1 MEKNKQSIIL
11 IVDNDP
17 VSRETLEGLLSAL
30 GHPVLSA
37 SYGEQALE
45 IAENGNLD
53 LIILDVALSDM
64 DGFEL
69 CRRFRTA
76 KKTRLTPIIIVTALN
91 DKSSRIRGITAGCD
105 DFLSK
110 PFDNLELVLRIGS
123 LLKMQYYRDQLNEKE
138 KFELAMKHASE
149 AMIITDQYGKIE
161 QWNEVADQLFS
172 LKKQVQKNLFDV
184 FKEYFNME
192 PEMDWNTLP
201 YSFPLTFQLQRS
213 ESKQGEELIL
223 FGKMFL
229 MSLSV
234 NQEKGYFVAFRD
246 VSRKIREEKRKD
258 QFIHLISHKFRS
270 ACTIF
275 MGSLSLLEQIE
286 LEEEKFSQDTL
297 QIFKTLQIGSQRIY
311 QIFNRIL
318 EITEILS
325 HKENIRP
332 TPISGGEIQKMVRS
346 LAANIG
352 IKDDSIRWE
361 NFSETLAIPMESKY
375 LEMILMEILEN
386 SFKYCPKENLKITLA
401 LSRNMARKEL
411 KIKDNGPGIPQEE
424 LGRLGDRFVQIEKS
438 FSGNLPG
445 LGLGLFLVHEILEQI
460 GGEVHISSAPNQG
473 LEITLAFA

>member
-1 MEKNKQSIIL
+1 MEKIKQSIVL
-11 IVDNDP
+11 IVDHDSE
-17 VSRETLEGLLSAL
+17 SRATLDGLLSTL
-30 GHPVLSA
+30 GHPVLPA
-37 SYGEQALE
+37 CNGQEALE
-45 IAENGNLD
+45 IAGQSDLD
-53 LIILDVALSDM
+53 MIILDVALPDM

-69 CRRFRTA
+69 CRKFRSA
-76 KKTRLTPIIIVTALN
+76 KKTRLTPIIIITALN

-138 KFELAMKHASE
+138 KFELAMKHACE
-149 AMIITDQYGKIE
+149 AMIITDQNGKIE
-161 QWNEVADQLFS
+161 QWNEVAEHLFF
-172 LKKQVQKNLFDV
+172 LKKQSQKNLFQV
-184 FKEYFNME
+184 FKEYFKME
-192 PEMDWNTLP
+192 PDIEWNSLT
-201 YSFPLTFQLQRS
+201 YSFPLSFQLQRS
-213 ESKQGEELIL
+213 ETKQGEELIL
-223 FGKMFL
+223 LGKMFL

-234 NQEKGYFVAFRD
+234 NQEKGYFVAFKD

-332 TPISGGEIQKMVRS
+332 TPTSGMEIQKMVYTIAS
-346 LAANIG
+346 NIG
-352 IKDDSIRWE
+352 LNRESIQWV
-361 NFSETLAIPMESKY
+361 NFSETLSIPMENKY
-375 LEMILMEILEN
+375 LEMVLMEILEN
-386 SFKYCPKENLKITLA
+386 SFKYCPKENLRVSIS
-401 LSRNMARKEL
+401 LSRLAPGKEL

-424 LGRLGDRFVQIEKS
+424 LERLGDRFVQIEKS

-473 LEITLAFA
+473 LEVALNFL